1 MRRSLLPLL
10 ALALALPAQ
19 AQSPHV
25 GFGLTITAPTGSF
38 NQTKYPGYDS
48 VDAYGDPI
56 RVSTQ
61 TVGYDTGLGGYF
73 TLSFPVDRTLAFRLN
88 LSGSSED
95 GTDSAVV
102 SSLLP
107 TTDPNYRAP
116 YTDRMNL
123 RHSMFS
129 IGGDVQIFLQGG
141 ALRHSGT
148 YLVGGISADF
158 ERFDQGYGDLND
170 NYYYDNPNVTTER
183 KSRMGGTFGFGHS
196 FGRAIKFNMEFTY
209 HTSLTGKG
217 EMDPP
222 SANMA
227 KLGFGIVF

>member
-1 MRRSLLPLL
+1 MRRLMLPLL

-25 GFGLTITAPTGSF
+25 GFGLTLNVPTGTFS
-38 NQTKYPGYDS
+38 QTKYP
-48 VDAYGDPI
+48 AYTASNGDLI
-56 RVSTQ
+56 GTQ

-88 LSGSSED
+88 LSGGSED
-95 GTDSAVV
+95 GSDTATITPSTSSAY
-102 SSLLP
+102 P
-107 TTDPNYRAP
+107 
-116 YTDRMNL
+116 DRQNL

-129 IGGDVQIFLQGG
+129 IGGDVQVFLQGG

-148 YLVGGISADF
+148 YLVAGIAADF
-158 ERFDQGYGDLND
+158 ERFDQGYGDLD
-170 NYYYDNPNVTTER
+170 AYDSWGYSNSDVTTER
-183 KSRMGGTFGFGHS
+183 KSRMGGTVGFGHS

-217 EMDPP
+217 ELDPP
-222 SANMA
+222 AANMVR
-227 KLGFGIVF
+227 LGFGVVF

>member
-38 NQTKYPGYDS
+38 NQTKYP
-48 VDAYGDPI
+48 AYVASNGDLI
-56 RVSTQ
+56 GTQ
-61 TVGYDTGLGGYF
+61 NAGYDTGLGGYF

-88 LSGSSED
+88 LNGNSED
-95 GTDSAVV
+95 GTNTATITPTVGSAY
-102 SSLLP
+102 S
-107 TTDPNYRAP
+107 
-116 YTDRMNL
+116 DRQNL

-129 IGGDVQIFLQGG
+129 LGGDVQIFLQGG

-170 NYYYDNPNVTTER
+170 YYYYNNSDISTER

-222 SANMA
+222 SATMA
-227 KLGFGIVF
+227 RLGFGVVF